1 MAIKVVGD
9 IDVSGSHNLGASDI
23 PNLAASKITS
33 GTLGTARIPSLAASK
48 ITSGTFDAAR
58 IPDLSATYQA
68 AGNYFTD
75 GDSVINMN
83 NNDGFSYNDTTNVMS
98 VKLDGTLRELYHTGN
113 LTPLTIGTTSST
125 AMAGDTTIPSGNAVI
140 DWTADQGDINIH
152 SGNYTNTTYTVGD
165 NGLTAKNFTST
176 LKTKLDGISTGADV
190 TPSWVP
196 SSDPSYISSVPATF
210 SATQIT
216 LGSGVILKESADRSD
231 LLYINS
237 STSGWGGLQIG
248 NTSNEF
254 IFSLMGN
261 GSVGGIYD
269 DQNSDWLIQ
278 WTENEGV
285 SLYFEDSD
293 RKFQTTSTGVTI
305 TGEIVT
311 TGGNSTNWNTAY
323 GWGDHGEAG
332 YGTSNFD
339 GAYSS
344 LSGTP
349 TLGTA
354 AAAATGDFA
363 TAAQGTKADSALQS
377 GDADLTPSWVPATN
391 PNYVTSSGN
400 TIIGTDS
407 DLDTSGSTIIDNIY
421 VTDGVI
427 TSMGTRTLGP
437 GDIGAAYY
445 DHIRSLGTQAFTN
458 GSDPNI
464 TTAQVISEIE
474 SDGGFDSF
482 SSVFKTSWSYAGNY
496 NLTDAG
502 NFTETAGSSWITW
515 TDNSNDS
522 TRGNITALAIAPNTG
537 GSAGGVFIYNDQGGT
552 YQPGWREVWTSSNF
566 ADNSGNWD
574 TAYGWGDHGAA
585 GYGDATQDYVGEQI
599 GNLSIPTISSTPTD
613 GATTTAISSDWA
625 FDNVKTAVPANAVFT
640 DTVNTF
646 DGAYS
651 SLSGTPTI
659 PSGNAIIDWTADQGN
674 TNIHSGNYSNTQLS
688 QEEVAGMLTAG
699 TNVTISAEGLISAT
713 DTDTVYTHPTSAGNK
728 HIPTGG
734 AAGQFLKY
742 SSSGTATWATP
753 SYTTNTNTQLS
764 QEEVVGMLTAGT
776 NVTIS
781 AEGVIASTD
790 TDTVYTHPT
799 SAGNKHIPSG
809 GSAGQ
814 FLKYS
819 ASGTATWATPS
830 YTTNTNTTYS
840 AGTGLDL
847 TGTTFSVEADLRDG
861 ITHVGKDS
869 NNYIQFDHTNGR
881 IDFYTGGVFVARLE
895 SDGDLHVKGDV
906 IAYSDIFS

>member
-140 DWTADQGDINIH
+140 DWTADQGDTNIH
-152 SGNYTNTTYTVGD
+152 SGNYINTTYTVGD

-216 LGSGVILKESADRSD
+216 LGSGVILKESADRAD

-269 DQNSDWLIQ
+269 DQNADWLIQ

-285 SLYFEDSD
+285 SLYFEDSS

-344 LSGTP
+344 LSGRP

-363 TAAQGTKADSALQS
+363 TAAQGTTADSALQS
-377 GDADLTPSWVPATN
+377 GDADLTPSWVPSTD
-391 PNYVTSSGN
+391 PNYLTSHQSL
-400 TIIGTDS
+400 S
-407 DLDTSGSTIIDNIY
+407 S
-421 VTDGVI
+421 
-427 TSMGTRTLGP
+427 RTALN
-437 GDIGAAYY
+437 D
-445 DHIRSLGTQAFTN
+445 IRSLGSQAFTN
-458 GSDPNI
+458 GSNPNI

-496 NLTDAG
+496 NLSDAG

-515 TDNSNDS
+515 TDNSSDS
-522 TRGNITALAIAPNTG
+522 SRGNITALAIAPNTG
-537 GSAGGVFIYNDQGGT
+537 GSAGGVFIYNDQGND
-552 YQPGWREVWTSSNF
+552 YSPGWREVWTSSNF
-566 ADNSGNWD
+566 ADNSGNWN

-599 GNLSIPTISSTPTD
+599 GSLSIPTNNNQLTNGAGYITSQRAISGTPTD

-651 SLSGTPTI
+651 SLSGTPTLFDGAYSSLSGRPTI
-659 PSGNAIIDWTADQGN
+659 PSGNAIIDWTANQGT

-688 QEEVAGMLTAG
+688 NADVISAVVASNSIDDADKVTIRSNIGAG
-699 TNVTISAEGLISAT
+699 TSS
-713 DTDTVYTHPTSAGNK
+713 TDTVYTHPTSAGNK

-753 SYTTNTNTQLS
+753 SYTTNTDTQLS
-764 QEEVVGMLTAGT
+764 QEEVVNMLTAGT

-781 AEGVIASTD
+781 DEGVIASTD

-869 NNYIQFDHTNGR
+869 NNYIQFDPTNGR

>member
-113 LTPLTIGTTSST
+113 LTPLTIGTTSTT
-125 AMAGDTTIPSGNAVI
+125 AMAGNTTIPSGNAVI
-140 DWTADQGDINIH
+140 DWTADQGDTNIH
-152 SGNYTNTTYTVGD
+152 SGNYINTTYTVGD

-196 SSDPSYISSVPATF
+196 ATDPSYLTAVPSAL
-210 SATQIT
+210 SATSVAIGSTVT
-216 LGSGVILKESADRSD
+216 LSESADRAD

-269 DQNSDWLIQ
+269 DQNGDWLIQ

-285 SLYFEDSD
+285 SLYFEDSS

-323 GWGDHGEAG
+323 GWGDHASGGYSTTDTNYYLDAIERTDGTNTLVFSVSGATNQSFTFGANAFNSTTIPAAEA
-332 YGTSNFD
+332 YTAHEDTST
-339 GAYSS
+339 
-344 LSGTP
+344 LSGTYGSTANGTKIDQITVDSNGHITNISTGATGNMTGFFVEDGDGTEVQINNSNEWKFVEGTGININWTDTNQGIDSDP
-349 TLGTA
+349 YDLTFSLKDNSVSATQLNVSGNGTA
-354 AAAATGDFA
+354 GQVLASDGD
-363 TAAQGTKADSALQS
+363 GTF
-377 GDADLTPSWVPATN
+377 SWVADANTDTVYTHP
-391 PNYVTSSGN
+391 TS
-400 TIIGTDS
+400 
-407 DLDTSGSTIIDNIY
+407 
-421 VTDGVI
+421 
-427 TSMGTRTLGP
+427 
-437 GDIGAAYY
+437 
-445 DHIRSLGTQAFTN
+445 
-458 GSDPNI
+458 
-464 TTAQVISEIE
+464 
-474 SDGGFDSF
+474 
-482 SSVFKTSWSYAGNY
+482 AGNKH
-496 NLTDAG
+496 
-502 NFTETAGSSWITW
+502 I
-515 TDNSNDS
+515 
-522 TRGNITALAIAPNTG
+522 PTG
-537 GSAGGVFIYNDQGGT
+537 
-552 YQPGWREVWTSSNF
+552 
-566 ADNSGNWD
+566 
-574 TAYGWGDHGAA
+574 GAA
-585 GYGDATQDYVGEQI
+585 GEFLKYSASG
-599 GNLSIPTISSTPTD
+599 
-613 GATTTAISSDWA
+613 
-625 FDNVKTAVPANAVFT
+625 TAVWATPSYTTNT
-640 DTVNTF
+640 D
-646 DGAYS
+646 
-651 SLSGTPTI
+651 
-659 PSGNAIIDWTADQGN
+659 
-674 TNIHSGNYSNTQLS
+674 TQLS
-688 QEEVAGMLTAG
+688 NTEVIGMFTAG
-699 TNVTISAEGLISAT
+699 TNVTISSEGVIAAT

-734 AAGQFLKY
+734 SAGQFLKY

-753 SYTTNTNTQLS
+753 SYTTNTDTQLS
-764 QEEVVGMLTAGT
+764 QSEVIAMLTAGT

-781 AEGVIASTD
+781 EEGVIASTD

-819 ASGTATWATPS
+819 ADGTATWATPS

-840 AGTGLDL
+840 AGSGLDL
-847 TGTTFSVEADLRDG
+847 SSTTFSIEADLRDG
-861 ITHVGKDS
+861 ITHVGKDA
-869 NNYIQFDHTNGR
+869 NNYIQFDSTNGR
-881 IDFYTGGVFVARLE
+881 IDFYTGGVFVARLY
-895 SDGDLHVKGDV
+895 SGGDLHVKGDV
-906 IAYSDIFS
+906 VAYSDIFS

>member
-75 GDSVINMN
+75 GDSVINMT
-83 NNDGFSYNDTTNVMS
+83 NNDGFSYNDVTNVMS
-98 VKLDGTLRELYHTGN
+98 VKLDGTLRQLYHTGN

-176 LKTKLDGISTGADV
+176 LKEKLDGISTGADV

-216 LGSGVILKESADRSD
+216 LGSGVILKESADRAD

-278 WTENEGV
+278 WTENAGV
-285 SLYFEDSD
+285 SLYFENSD

-311 TGGNSTNWNTAY
+311 TSGNSTNWNTAY

-344 LSGTP
+344 LSGRP

-363 TAAQGTKADSALQS
+363 TAAQGTTADSALQS
-377 GDADLTPSWVPATN
+377 GDADLTPSWVPSTD
-391 PNYVTSSGN
+391 PNYLTSHQSLA
-400 TIIGTDS
+400 S
-407 DLDTSGSTIIDNIY
+407 
-421 VTDGVI
+421 
-427 TSMGTRTLGP
+427 RTALN
-437 GDIGAAYY
+437 D
-445 DHIRSLGTQAFTN
+445 IRSLGTQAFTN
-458 GSDPNI
+458 GSNPNI

-496 NLTDAG
+496 NLSDAG

-515 TDNSNDS
+515 TDNSSDS

-537 GSAGGVFIYNDQGGT
+537 GSAGGVFIYNDQGSS
-552 YQPGWREVWTSSNF
+552 YAPGWREVWTSSNF
-566 ADNSGNWD
+566 ADNSGNWN

-599 GNLSIPTISSTPTD
+599 ASLSIPTNNNELTNGAGYITSQRAISSTPTD

-646 DGAYS
+646 DGAYNSLTGKPTLFDGAYS

-659 PSGNAIIDWTADQGN
+659 PSGNAIIDWTADQGT

-688 QEEVAGMLTAG
+688 QEEVVGMLTAG
-699 TNVTISAEGLISAT
+699 ANITITTDGEISAT
-713 DTDTVYTHPTSAGNK
+713 DTDTVYTHPTTAGNR
-728 HIPTGG
+728 
-734 AAGQFLKY
+734 
-742 SSSGTATWATP
+742 
-753 SYTTNTNTQLS
+753 
-764 QEEVVGMLTAGT
+764 
-776 NVTIS
+776 
-781 AEGVIASTD
+781 
-790 TDTVYTHPT
+790 
-799 SAGNKHIPSG
+799 HIPSG
-809 GSAGQ
+809 GAAGQ

-840 AGTGLDL
+840 AGGGLDL

-869 NNYIQFDHTNGR
+869 NNYIQFDPTNGR
-881 IDFYTGGVFVARLE
+881 IDFYTGGQFVARLE

-906 IAYSDIFS
+906 IAYSNIFS